1 MAYSK
6 KTTGARPQSVQ
17 NFAIDAGGVFLNYG
31 LAGERQIG
39 ATRGGSTFTVEQELR
54 EMEIDGLKNPAMG
67 ARRLTGGSAT
77 LAINNL
83 EMSPENLLIMFP
95 GAAQN
100 AVDLGA
106 TGGTTHQRIS
116 RNRNLQLSDYITNV
130 AIVQEVLG
138 KTQRMVYIVKNAIN
152 TENFEVSTSPDDE
165 VVVACTF
172 GAHIDLSTL
181 DDTGQTEEA
190 WEVYV
195 PVA

>member
-6 KTTGARPQSVQ
+6 KTTGARTQSVQ
-17 NFAIDAGGVFLNYG
+17 NFAIDAGGVFINYG
-31 LAGERQIG
+31 LGGERQVG
-39 ATRGGSTFTVEQELR
+39 ATRGGSSFTVEQELR
-54 EMEIDGLKNPAMG
+54 EMEIDGLKNPAKG
-67 ARRLTGGSAT
+67 ARRLVSANAS

-83 EMSPENLLIMFP
+83 EMSVENLLIMFP
-95 GAAQN
+95 AAAQA

-106 TGGTTHQRIS
+106 TGGTTHQKIT
-116 RNRNLQLSDYITNV
+116 RNRNIQLADYITNV

-138 KTQRMVYIVKNAIN
+138 KTQRMIYLVKNAIN

-181 DDTGQTEEA
+181 DDTGNAEEA
-190 WEVYV
+190 WEVYI
-195 PVA
+195 PAA